1 MTINSLYNPKL
12 LQEDFHS
19 DITAYY
25 FVEWDNYKMNTQ
37 HSHDRVEIMYVISGK
52 CRVDIED
59 KTSNLSKGDFILI
72 DANIPHALIVEKDTK
87 CKMLNIEFAFI
98 KKSGTI
104 PSIRNTASNVKT
116 VYELLKL
123 NKSYLIIK
131 DSKEIFL
138 TLKSLII
145 ELNKKNNDNDFLMQ
159 LLFLQ
164 IIINIS
170 IMVGQKSENCSM
182 SNIHADKA
190 LSFINNNY
198 DRDINIGDISAN
210 ININE
215 SYLQRI
221 FKTHTGYTIVDYITL
236 LRLDKAKMLLANT
249 SIPIIDL
256 SNYIGINSRQY
267 FTFLFKKHIGKTPAQ
282 YRKSVNINSNLNK

>member
-1 MTINSLYNPKL
+1 MTINSLFDPKL
-12 LQEDFHS
+12 LQKDFQS

-25 FVEWDNYKMNTQ
+25 FVEWEDFNMNSQ
-37 HSHDRVEIMYVISGK
+37 HSHDRVEIMYVINGK
-52 CRVDIED
+52 CRVDVEN
-59 KTSNLSKGDFILI
+59 KTSNLNKGDFILI
-72 DANIPHALIVEKDTK
+72 DAGIPHALIVEKNTK
-87 CKMLNIEFAFI
+87 CKILNIEFTFI
-98 KKSGTI
+98 IKSSTL
-104 PSIRNTASNVKT
+104 PSIRNMALNTKT

-123 NKSYLIIK
+123 NKSYLILK
-131 DSKEIFL
+131 DSKDIFL

-145 ELNKKNNDNDFLMQ
+145 ELDKKNKENDFLMQ

-170 IMVGQKSENCSM
+170 ILVDQRLGNFSM

-198 DRDINIGDISAN
+198 YRDINISDIAAN
-210 ININE
+210 ININK

-221 FKTHTGYTIVDYITL
+221 FKIHTGQTIVDYITT

-256 SNYIGINSRQY
+256 SDYIGINSRQY
-267 FTFLFKKHIGKTPAQ
+267 FTFLFKKHFGKTPAQ
-282 YRKSVNINSNLNK
+282 YRKSVNINSNL